1 MRMLQERAPVNAEG
15 CAGPPAA
22 DSMAGN
28 EYVVLPANIF
38 LALSRTNSVE
48 VRCIEKRNNCVMNVK
63 VEFEKGK
70 GGGDPQ
76 KALSELKA
84 LIQSVVGP
92 PHGSVVP
99 LGRRDPEELDTQPRI
114 DKPEEDVQLAQSSLE
129 QHEPRQSRK
138 TAEVFSRGG
147 GGFSAPAH
155 VQWKPP
161 TPLSQPTVKMDID
174 DPLFSGGITI
184 ERSGWELMTRSY
196 DEDLFKVQKKFSVQ
210 FEADHRVG
218 QGKVRIRVVR
228 GGNAALESHA
238 VRALSHLYK
247 RIVTSPF
254 NTNQPGGATGF
265 TGPDPP
271 KRGRGEPLLNGRSG
285 DGAVTKKATV
295 EEEDSCPICLDAF
308 TDKMQLRCR
317 HEFCRGCLDKAVN
330 SMGPCCPVCKQVFG
344 TMVGDQPDGIMTSDI
359 ISTSLP
365 GFPKTGTIVIAYDI
379 PGGVQTVNVQNIL
392 KRFFV
397 NFVSTF
403 LFFPLTGKTPKPG
416 KDLSRG
422 SQKGVSA
429 KQQRG

>member
-22 DSMAGN
+22 VPMAGN
-28 EYVVLPANIF
+28 EYLVLPANIF
-38 LALSRTNSVE
+38 LALSLTYSEE
-48 VRCIEKRNNCVMNVK
+48 VRGIEKRNNCVMNVK
-63 VEFEKGK
+63 VEFAKCE

-84 LIQSVVGP
+84 LTRSVVGP

-99 LGRRDPEELDTQPRI
+99 LGRQRPEELDTQTRI

-155 VQWKPP
+155 FQWKLP
-161 TPLSQPTVKMDID
+161 THLSQPMVKMDID

-184 ERSGWELMTRSY
+184 ERSGWELMTTSY
-196 DEDLFKVQKKFSVQ
+196 VEDLLKVQKKFSVH
-210 FEADHRVG
+210 FEADHRIG
-218 QGKVRIRVVR
+218 QGKVRIRAVR

-271 KRGRGEPLLNGRSG
+271 KRGRGEPLLNGQSG

-295 EEEDSCPICLDAF
+295 EEEDLCPICLDAF
-308 TDKMQLRCR
+308 TDKKQLGCK
-317 HEFCRGCLDKAVN
+317 HEFCRGCLDMSVN
-330 SMGPCCPVCKQVFG
+330 IMGPCCPVCKQVFG
-344 TMVGDQPDGIMTSDI
+344 MMVGDQPDGTMTTTTI
-359 ISTSLP
+359 PTSLP
-365 GFPKTGTIVIAYDI
+365 GFPECAAIVITYDI
-379 PGGVQTVNVQNIL
+379 PSGMQTVNVQNIW

-403 LFFPLTGKTPKPG
+403 LFFPLIEKTPKSG
-416 KDLSRG
+416 KAISRY
-422 SQKGVSA
+422 
-429 KQQRG
+429 